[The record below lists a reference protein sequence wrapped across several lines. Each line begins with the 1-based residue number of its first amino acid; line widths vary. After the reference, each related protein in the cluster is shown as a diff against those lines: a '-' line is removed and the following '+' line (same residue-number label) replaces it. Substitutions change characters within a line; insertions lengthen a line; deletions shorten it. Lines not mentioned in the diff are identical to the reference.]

1 MKKLNKM
8 LSMLL
13 AVIMVLSMSVVAMAG
28 GGYTITINGS
38 QKGHTYS
45 AYQIF
50 SGNLSETGEL
60 TEIAWGSGVSEAGKT
75 ALGTDAT
82 TVASELTEAN
92 VDDFA
97 KKVAPY
103 VTTVAGSI
111 TATDDGAQITGLATG
126 YYLIKDTESL
136 NNKENAAYTSYILK
150 VAGNDVTVDTK
161 TDVPTLVKKVADDI
175 TDVKTLTN
183 DDDAWQDS
191 ADYSEG
197 DTVPFKLTAT
207 LPNNVSD
214 YTKYTLKF
222 NDTLSTGLTFDGDSS
237 VAVTVVDKNNGT
249 YNLTADDYSVNSDG
263 TALTF
268 TIDDL
273 KAIQSLNGV
282 TLDEAKVIVRY
293 TATLNENAVIGY
305 VGNPNTANL
314 EYSNNPNYTG
324 TGSSS
329 SDGTPEDTTPGGKD
343 DDSTGTTTDDKVI
356 VFTYELDITKL
367 DGAAETKGKELP
379 GVTFALYTKAEY
391 EKGESGTPI
400 DTITNNDNGQFAF
413 ERIDAGEY
421 VLVEE
426 NTPIGYNKISPIEFK
441 ITATHSDE
449 AVEPVLIS
457 LKVDNDSFTVETDN
471 NDKYTGAITTEIT
484 NNVGPSLPSTG
495 GMGTRVIYLI
505 GGALVLAAS
514 VLLVT
519 KRRMRNSK

>member
-1 MKKLNKM
+1 
-8 LSMLL
+8 
-13 AVIMVLSMSVVAMAG
+13 
-28 GGYTITINGS
+28 
-38 QKGHTYS
+38 
-45 AYQIF
+45 
-50 SGNLSETGEL
+50 L
-60 TEIAWGSGVSEAGKT
+60 TNIAWGNGVSEAGKT
-75 ALGTDAT
+75 ALGVAT

-103 VTTVAGSI
+103 ATTVAGYVE
-111 TATDDGAQITGLATG
+111 ATGDNAQITVANAG
-126 YYLIKDTESL
+126 YYLIKDTASL
-136 NNKENAAYTSYILK
+136 ENLKDAAYTSYILY
-150 VAGNDVTVDTK
+150 VADDVTVDTK

-175 TDVKTLTN
+175 TDVATLAN

-207 LPNNVSD
+207 LPNNVSA

-222 NDTLSTGLTFDGDSS
+222 NDTLSEGLTFDGDNS
-237 VAVTVVDKNNGT
+237 VAVTVVDSNGT
-249 YNLTADDYSVNSDG
+249 YNLTTNDYSVDSKG

-282 TLDEAKVIVRY
+282 TLDEAQVIVRY
-293 TATLNENAVIGY
+293 TATLNENAKIGY
-305 VGNPNTANL
+305 EGNPNTANL

-329 SDGTPEDTTPGGKD
+329 SDGTPEDKTPGGKD
-343 DDSTGTTTDDKVI
+343 DDSTGKTTDDEVI

-367 DGAAETKGKELP
+367 DGAAETKGTQLK
-379 GVTFALYTKAEY
+379 GVTFALYTKDEY
-391 EKGESGTPI
+391 EKGDNGKAVA
-400 DTITNNDNGQFAF
+400 TITRDNDGEFAF
-413 ERIDAGEY
+413 ERIDAGDY
-421 VLVEE
+421 VLVEKD
-426 NTPIGYNKISPIEFK
+426 TPSGYNKISPIEFT

-457 LKVDNDSFTVETDN
+457 LTVNNDSFTVETDT

-505 GGALVLAAS
+505 GGAFVLAAS